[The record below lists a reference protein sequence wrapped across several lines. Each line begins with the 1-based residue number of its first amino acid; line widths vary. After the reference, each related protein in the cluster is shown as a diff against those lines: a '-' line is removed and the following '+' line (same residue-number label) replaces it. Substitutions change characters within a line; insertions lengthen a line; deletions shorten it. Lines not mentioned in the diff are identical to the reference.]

1 MSASATVLGL
11 PQAPPQLAND
21 PILRRIKA
29 DLASAYGSRLAG
41 VVLYGSRARGDYRED
56 SDIDIVVLLR
66 GEFDKVAERWRLA
79 RLSTGIFMDT
89 GKSPS
94 FLLREEHA
102 LERQTIFNHSVREEG
117 VRL

>member
-1 MSASATVLGL
+1 MELSA
-11 PQAPPQLAND
+11 
-21 PILRRIKA
+21 
-29 DLASAYGSRLAG
+29 AYDRKLAG
-41 VVLYGSRARGDYRED
+41 LVLYGSHARGDNCRE
-56 SDIDIVVLLR
+56 SDIDVMVLLR

-79 RLSTGIFMDT
+79 QLSTEIFLDT

-117 VRL
+117 MRL